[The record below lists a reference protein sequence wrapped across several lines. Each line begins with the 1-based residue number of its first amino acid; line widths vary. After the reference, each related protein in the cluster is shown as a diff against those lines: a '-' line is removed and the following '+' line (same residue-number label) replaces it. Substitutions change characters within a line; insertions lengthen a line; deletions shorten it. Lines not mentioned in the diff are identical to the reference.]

1 MHNFSLKERAS
12 FMKKLAFLLES
23 SISFLQALHFIEEE
37 YQSVDDDDIKQYYND
52 IINVLKKSIKK
63 INKYV

>member
-1 MHNFSLKERAS
+1 MNKED
-12 FMKKLAFLLES
+12 LAEIKSTLD
-23 SISFLQALHFIEEE
+23 QALHFIEEE

-52 IINVLKKSIKK
+52 IIKVLKKSIKK